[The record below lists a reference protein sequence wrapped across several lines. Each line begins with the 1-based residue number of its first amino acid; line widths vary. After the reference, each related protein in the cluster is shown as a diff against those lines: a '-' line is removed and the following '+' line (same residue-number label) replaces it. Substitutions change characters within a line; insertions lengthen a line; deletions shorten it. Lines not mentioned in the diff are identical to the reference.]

1 MNKYIIITIFAAA
14 FSNRIAVA
22 SDSPRIA
29 QASTKAMPS
38 SSSDLKIKGL
48 YIGMSI
54 SEAKIVLDKLL
65 LGPGSKFTFGEES
78 ENSEEGNRQFNI
90 TYKTTLGSPTPY
102 DCVTVKA
109 DGNKKVI
116 KIDLLNEEVIN
127 ALFDSKS
134 MTADEFAQMFV
145 NAYKLPTMQPGRWDA
160 NFIVTHNGWQCTT
173 EGGVRVSLSR
183 TMTVG
188 NPGARANLVNNLPT
202 KGLLMERAFNAR
214 ETKGKFN

>member
-1 MNKYIIITIFAAA
+1 MNKYIIITILAAA
-14 FSNRIAVA
+14 FSDRIAVA

-54 SEAKIVLDKLL
+54 SEAKIVLDNLL

-78 ENSEEGNRQFNI
+78 ESSEEGNRRFDI
-90 TYKTTLGSPTPY
+90 TYKHLGTVYPPY

-116 KIDLLNEEVIN
+116 KIDMLNEYVIN
-127 ALFDSKS
+127 ALFDSES
-134 MTADEFAQMFV
+134 MTADEFAKMFV
-145 NAYKLPTMQPGRWDA
+145 EAYKLPTMQPGRWVA

-183 TMTVG
+183 AVTAG
-188 NPGARANLVNNLPT
+188 KIINNEPT